1 MDGGDLI
8 ARSRPVRGGDLTTM
22 SRQHGGFLFLAP
34 FAKKLFGLGPEEM
47 QKAMSDPIK
56 AQMLMQ
62 RGGFPWALAGL
73 SMLPMLLG
81 KGEEDVIQNQ
91 MRTTRDPIMQ
101 RGGLS
106 IPPALLS
113 KALPLLKTIGVPLA
127 MGALA
132 SIGDNVVDKVFGEGK
147 RFEHRNKR
155 RRQTRA
161 KPVRERHRKPRA
173 MRARR
178 SPIQGKPKSTTPT
191 RLRDVGRQLF
201 ERNLENARDGLRKAG
216 RRLLDKKKGRAR
228 KELKRVG
235 RRLFDSVKSKSEKAI
250 PLMVSN
256 DTQFTKN
263 LQDSIRAN
271 LHRAPNTTANSSNI
285 GQTINI

>member
-1 MDGGDLI
+1 MV
-8 ARSRPVRGGDLTTM
+8 ACSSWHRW
-22 SRQHGGFLFLAP
+22 Q
-34 FAKKLFGLGPEEM
+34 KKIFGLGPEEM

-56 AQMLMQ
+56 AQMMMQ

-73 SMLPMLLG
+73 SMLPMLFG

-106 IPPALLS
+106 IPPALIS

-147 RFEHRNKR
+147 RLEHRTKR
-155 RRQTRA
+155 RRQTRT

-178 SPIQGKPKSTTPT
+178 FPIEKKPRSTTPSEWQ
-191 RLRDVGRQLF
+191 DVGKKLF
-201 ERNLENARDGLRKAG
+201 QKNLGNARDGLQKMG
-216 RRLLDKKKGRAR
+216 RRLLDKKKGAAR
-228 KELKRVG
+228 NELKRLG
-235 RRLFDSVKSKSEKAI
+235 RRLFDGVRARKEPIGRRLFGNVKSEKAT
-250 PLMVSN
+250 PRLTST
-256 DTQFTKN
+256 DTPFAKS
-263 LQDSIRAN
+263 LQGNIQAN
-271 LHRAPNTTANSSNI
+271 LHRVSDTMANSSNI
-285 GQTINI
+285 DQSINI